1 MRTDRPSITAAASGI
16 GSRRRAASGGGLAP
30 AFLAYGLFS
39 VSDGSV
45 KALGTRLSPFEVAC
59 FIGVFSAVVLP
70 FTMSPGDRWA
80 HILAMRR
87 PVLTLFRSAIS
98 TLAGIF
104 SILAFTHISFAE
116 AYAVIFIAPVL
127 ALVLSVFALGEL
139 VGWRRWSSVAA
150 GIAGVLI
157 VTRPGF
163 RDLGMG
169 HLSAFIAA
177 GCVAASIVSLR
188 VMGSSERPST
198 IYAVL
203 TLVSLL
209 IVTPLMLLQGF
220 VSPTAG
226 EWALLGL
233 SGLAAGLGQLM
244 LMTATRRAP
253 ANQIAPAQYSQ
264 LGWAILYG
272 GLFFAELPDIPTFL
286 GLAFIVGSGL
296 FLIQRRPKQAVPM
309 SHPL

>member
-1 MRTDRPSITAAASGI
+1 MTSTTF
-16 GSRRRAASGGGLAP
+16 GSRLRAASANGLAP
-30 AFLAYGLFS
+30 AFLAYALFS

-45 KALGTRLSPFEVAC
+45 KALGPRLSPFEVAF
-59 FIGVFSAVVLP
+59 FIGVFSALVLP
-70 FTMSPGDRWA
+70 FTRTPGERWGE
-80 HILAMRR
+80 LFAMRR
-87 PVLTLFRSAIS
+87 PVLALFRSVVS

-104 SILAFTHISFAE
+104 SILAFTHIPFAE
-116 AYAVIFIAPVL
+116 AYAVIFIAPIF
-127 ALVLSVFALGEL
+127 ALILSVLLLGEV

-163 RDLGMG
+163 RDLATG

-177 GCVAASIVSLR
+177 ACVAASIVSLR

-203 TLVSLL
+203 TVVSLL
-209 IVTPLMLLQGF
+209 IVAPLMMVQGF
-220 VSPTAG
+220 VFPSIG
-226 EWALLGL
+226 EWVLLVL
-233 SGLAAGLGQLM
+233 SGLAAGGGQLM

-253 ANQIAPAQYSQ
+253 ANQIAPVQYSQ

-272 GLFFAELPDIPTFL
+272 VLFFAELPDAATFL